1 MPLAAPASG
10 WRGSSGSVAGE
21 GTGEH
26 VPCVDGGCCCW
37 SQRGWGEV
45 KRKKCGAVGPTS
57 ASCGGRESEP
67 LSPGGEGS
75 LCAACGGPGANVR
88 GRVRARILERD
99 GCLASEPARLH
110 VPEASSRRSPDT
122 PPCSPRLRTAER
134 PELPERKGG
143 EKETGASELLEA
155 SWQPLKARAA
165 AVSQPEDPLCP
176 AAGPVEPRTLLAHP
190 GDVSGETPRLGRI
203 AAGTDEDLCV
213 NQWHRC
219 PVAQSPFCSVESSI

>member
-45 KRKKCGAVGPTS
+45 KRKKCGAVGPMS
-57 ASCGGRESEP
+57 ASCSGRESEP

-155 SWQPLKARAA
+155 SWQPPKARAA
-165 AVSQPEDPLCP
+165 LDVCCHRFTAVAPSSATEVPDRQKESRAVCP
-176 AAGPVEPRTLLAHP
+176 YKCVVLTSVGKKSSKTAAFLIPRSCIL
-190 GDVSGETPRLGRI
+190 
-203 AAGTDEDLCV
+203 
-213 NQWHRC
+213 
-219 PVAQSPFCSVESSI
+219 